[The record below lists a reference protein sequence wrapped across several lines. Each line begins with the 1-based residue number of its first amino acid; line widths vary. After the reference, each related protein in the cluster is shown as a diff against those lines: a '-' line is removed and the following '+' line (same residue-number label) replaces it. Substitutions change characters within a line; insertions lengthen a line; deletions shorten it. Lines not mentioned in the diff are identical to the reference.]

1 MTTVTH
7 HIPNPSAAR
16 FPATF
21 GAASVTDTGMDFV
34 SSDAA
39 ALASHMNECASTR
52 SRFFGLQTALEA
64 VHSLVSARLVT
75 AGAIALVLVA
85 LVSLA

>member
-1 MTTVTH
+1 M
-7 HIPNPSAAR
+7 
-16 FPATF
+16 
-21 GAASVTDTGMDFV
+21 DTGMDFV

>member
-1 MTTVTH
+1 MTPVTH
-7 HIPNPSAAR
+7 HIPNPKAVR

-21 GAASVTDTGMDFV
+21 GAARVMDTGMDFV

>member
-1 MTTVTH
+1 MITVTQH
-7 HIPNPSAAR
+7 TPEQTAVR

-21 GAASVTDTGMDFV
+21 GAARCVDFV

-52 SRFFGLQTALEA
+52 SRFFELQTALETA
-64 VHSLVSARLVT
+64 HSLISARLVT
-75 AGAIALVLVA
+75 AGAVALVLAA
-85 LVSLA
+85 LASLA